1 MNCYL
6 NLSWITYG
14 TCIII
19 LGLIGNIL
27 SIFVLRR
34 SSMKYLGI
42 SKYLIL
48 LSFSDFVI
56 CASGT
61 TIMWTDVVFGINLR
75 SFDKYFCKISVY
87 VNRIFMV
94 YSSWILLVISV
105 DRLDHVFFPLKITRS
120 KRLRL
125 KLGIPFFVI
134 AIWQL
139 YTLYFYEVISNPVD
153 LQFAKASCRISDRN
167 KKVSEGVLRLASLI
181 FTTFYSVIPCI
192 ILTICNIAIVCKLSI
207 PTQFNLGQNAIN
219 GRKRVNIRLMVLLS
233 ILFIVTTG
241 PFGIMIVVQ
250 TFFQLKLQC
259 LMGHLSLLAFTN
271 NSVNVL
277 LYVFSGKRFR
287 QELVKL
293 LKRKQSSTSKVKTGS
308 RELSIVNQF

>member
-6 NLSWITYG
+6 NLAWITYG

-19 LGLIGNIL
+19 LGLTGNIL

-34 SSMKYLGI
+34 STMKYLGI

-61 TIMWTDVVFGINLR
+61 TIMWTDVVFGINVR

-120 KRLRL
+120 KRLSL

-134 AIWQL
+134 AIWQS

-153 LQFAKASCRISDRN
+153 LQLAKASCRISDRN
-167 KKVSEGVLRLASLI
+167 KKVSEAVLRLASLI

-192 ILTICNIAIVCKLSI
+192 ILTICNIAIVCKLNI
-207 PTQFNLGQNAIN
+207 PTQLNLGENAIN
-219 GRKRVNIRLMVLLS
+219 GRKRVSIRLMVLLS

-250 TFFQLKLQC
+250 TFLQLKSQC
-259 LMGHLSLLAFTN
+259 LIGHLSLLALTN

-293 LKRKQSSTSKVKTGS
+293 LKRKQSSPSKGKKGS
-308 RELSIVNQF
+308 RELSVVNQF

>member
-6 NLSWITYG
+6 NLSWVTYG

-34 SSMKYLGI
+34 SAMKYLGI

-61 TIMWTDVVFGINLR
+61 TIMWTDVVFGINVR

-105 DRLDHVFFPLKITRS
+105 DRLDHVFFPLKIARS
-120 KRLRL
+120 KRLSL

-134 AIWQL
+134 AIWQS
-139 YTLYFYEVISNPVD
+139 YTLYFYEVISSPVD
-153 LQFAKASCRISDRN
+153 LQLAKASCRISDRN
-167 KKVSEGVLRLASLI
+167 KKVSEGVLRLASVI

-207 PTQFNLGQNAIN
+207 PTQLNLGQNAIN

-233 ILFIVTTG
+233 VFFIVTTG

-250 TFFQLKLQC
+250 TFLQLKSQC
-259 LMGHLSLLAFTN
+259 LIGHLSLLALTN

-277 LYVFSGKRFR
+277 LYVFNGKRFR

-293 LKRKQSSTSKVKTGS
+293 LKRKQSSPSKGKPGS